1 MVHEIILAIYER
13 TRNLIDAEANSA
25 DTDILKLYKSYLTD
39 KYENQLNDIIDCE
52 LDLNIDEF
60 VDVFVEDEKRIWTG
74 LNEAER
80 LSLLEKDFAYEHLM
94 FLSDIAFEQAKE
106 CYDNGKYYDN
116 DEEYAMRLNEISEC
130 LDKIKYYNVDS
141 AKEVLSET
149 ILDIDYIF
157 GKTEM
162 MSLRLSRVV

>member
-1 MVHEIILAIYER
+1 
-13 TRNLIDAEANSA
+13 
-25 DTDILKLYKSYLTD
+25 
-39 KYENQLNDIIDCE
+39 
-52 LDLNIDEF
+52 
-60 VDVFVEDEKRIWTG
+60 
-74 LNEAER
+74 
-80 LSLLEKDFAYEHLM
+80 M